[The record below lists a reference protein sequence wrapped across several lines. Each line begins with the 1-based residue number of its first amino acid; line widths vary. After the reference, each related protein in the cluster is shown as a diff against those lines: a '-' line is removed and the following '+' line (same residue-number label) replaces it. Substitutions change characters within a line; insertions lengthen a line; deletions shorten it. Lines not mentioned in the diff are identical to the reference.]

1 MTDIEKIFTEFPN
14 KDVPGVVDRELT
26 YYFAIG
32 DEKWTVFVNPESC
45 EAKPGKLVD
54 SADCFVKSDPKLFIN
69 MVLHKKMPGMM
80 DIARGKI
87 KTNDLNLLK
96 KMADFFG
103 IGK

>member
-14 KDVPGVVDRELT
+14 KYVPGVVDRNLT
-26 YYFAIG
+26 YYFSIG
-32 DEKWTVFVNPESC
+32 DEKWTVFVTPDSC
-45 EAKPGKLVD
+45 EAKKGKLVD
-54 SADCFVKSDPKLFIN
+54 KADCFVKSDPKLFTN
-69 MVLHKKMPGMM
+69 MVLRNKMPGMM

-87 KTNDLNLLK
+87 KASDLNLLK

>member
-1 MTDIEKIFTEFPN
+1 MTEIEKIFTEFPN
-14 KDVPGVVDRELT
+14 KYVPGVVDRDLT

-32 DEKWTVFVNPESC
+32 EEKWTVFVTPESC
-45 EAKPGKLVD
+45 EAKKGKLVEK
-54 SADCFVKSDPKLFIN
+54 ADCFVKSDPKLFLN
-69 MVLHKKMPGMM
+69 MVLRNKMPGMM

-87 KTNDLNLLK
+87 KASDLNLLK

>member
-14 KDVPGVVDRELT
+14 KYVPGVVDRNLT
-26 YYFAIG
+26 YYFSIG
-32 DEKWTVFVNPESC
+32 EEKWTVFVTPESC
-45 EAKPGKLVD
+45 EAKKGKVVD
-54 SADCFVKSDPKLFIN
+54 NADCFVKSDPKLFTN
-69 MVLHKKMPGMM
+69 MVLRNKMPGMM

-96 KMADFFG
+96 QMADFFG

>member
-14 KDVPGVVDRELT
+14 KYVPGVVDKNLT

-32 DEKWTVFVNPESC
+32 DEKWTVFVTPDSC
-45 EAKPGKLVD
+45 ESKKGKHVD
-54 SADCFVKSDPKLFIN
+54 NADCFVKSDPKLFTN
-69 MVLHKKMPGMM
+69 MVIHKKMPGMM